1 MRFDIKIFFD
11 SFNYFQSSA
20 PIETLNSFNMSYV
33 FRKGTHTF
41 LQTKSSI
48 PFFILRPVLKTK
60 SEN

>member
-48 PFFILRPVLKTK
+48 PFFILRPV
-60 SEN
+60 